1 MSATWDPYGRARLRS
16 AGVAARGIRRASI
29 VLLALLVLLAVVPLS
44 SASASHIFG
53 GTAGWEKASSS
64 RRPVLVWSK
73 RSLGVDVGGSIAPW
87 NWLAGWRLFRQA
99 RNRRS
104 ADVVFRLSKSPQTWT
119 ECPPTYM
126 EPFHL
131 CIVWVADPAIEM
143 TRHEL
148 GHTLGFAD
156 HIPADDYAEGIHVSP
171 RVCDASGHPE
181 FSAYHGVMSY
191 CDWRDGY
198 RGWFGPKDRAMLKR
212 AGYLNAETLDLPG
225 KAGGGGAGAGRIPLH
240 DLATGSAPLSRAR

>member
-1 MSATWDPYGRARLRS
+1 MRE
-16 AGVAARGIRRASI
+16 IRRAAVVLVALS
-29 VLLALLVLLAVVPLS
+29 VLLTGVPLS
-44 SASASHIFG
+44 LASASHIFG
-53 GTAGWEKASSS
+53 GAAGWEKASSS
-64 RRPVLVWSK
+64 RRPVLVWGK
-73 RSLGVDVGGSIAPW
+73 RNLGVDVRGSIAPW
-87 NWLAGWRLFRQA
+87 NWLAGWQLFRQA

-119 ECPPTYM
+119 ECPPSYM

-131 CIVWVADPAIEM
+131 CIVWVADPAIQM

-156 HIPADDYAEGIHVSP
+156 HIPAAVHAEDTHVSAK
-171 RVCDASGHPE
+171 VCDISDHPQ

-191 CDWRDGY
+191 CDWRDGE
-198 RGWFGPKDRAMLKR
+198 RGWFGPKDSAMLKR

-225 KAGGGGAGAGRIPLH
+225 RAGRDGVGAGRVPLH
-240 DLATGSAPLSRAR
+240 ALAMGSGLRPLAR